1 MDPSVPREILVTPNE
16 AQFVVQSELQSGESL
31 QWTGT
36 ADPARAAI
44 SALPASLF
52 GLPFAGFALFWM
64 TAAYRGS
71 HAISKSSTNPIGGV
85 FSFFPLF
92 GLPFLLIGLGVV
104 FSPLLAYLKAQ
115 KTAYAVTDKRVLVIT
130 GGRTR
135 TVRSCTP
142 ADIVSVD
149 HREREGGTGD
159 VIIRT
164 SGVIQ
169 NRNSLSQVTVGL
181 LGVSNVKEVAR
192 LVLNLHS
199 QRAQA

>member
-1 MDPSVPREILVTPNE
+1 MTPSE
-16 AQFVVQSELQSGESL
+16 AQFMVQSELQSGESL

-44 SALPASLF
+44 SALPAALF
-52 GLPFAGFALFWM
+52 GVPFAGFALFWI

-71 HAISKSSTNPIGGV
+71 HAISKSSNNPIGGV

-92 GLPFLLIGLGVV
+92 GLPFLFIGLGIV
-104 FSPLLAYLKAQ
+104 FAPLLAYFKAQ

-135 TVRSCTP
+135 TIKSCTP

-149 HREREGGTGD
+149 HRERAGGTGD
-159 VIIRT
+159 VVIRT
-164 SGVIQ
+164 
-169 NRNSLSQVTVGL
+169 NSLMQTSNSISQSTVGL

-192 LVLNLHS
+192 LVLNLHAQRS
-199 QRAQA
+199 QA

>member
-1 MDPSVPREILVTPNE
+1 VTPSD
-16 AQFVVQSELQSGESL
+16 AQFLVQSELQSGESL
-31 QWTGT
+31 QWTGL
-36 ADPARAAI
+36 ANPARAAI

-71 HAISKSSTNPIGGV
+71 HAISKSSNNPIGGV

-104 FSPLLAYLKAQ
+104 FAPLFAYFKAQ
-115 KTAYAVTDKRVLVIT
+115 KTAYAITDKRVLVISA
-130 GGRTR
+130 GRTR
-135 TVRSCTP
+135 TIKSCTP

-149 HREREGGTGD
+149 HREREGGSGD

-164 SGVIQ
+164 SGVMQ
-169 NRNSLSQVTVGL
+169 NRNSLSQITVGL

>member
-1 MDPSVPREILVTPNE
+1 MTPSD
-16 AQFVVQSELQSGESL
+16 AQFMVQSELQPGESL

-36 ADPARAAI
+36 ADSARAAL

-64 TAAYRGS
+64 TAAYRGT
-71 HAISKSSTNPIGGV
+71 HAISKSASANPIAGV

-92 GLPFLLIGLGVV
+92 GLPFLLIGLGIV
-104 FSPLLAYLKAQ
+104 FAPLLAYFKAQ

-130 GGRTR
+130 GGRAR

-164 SGVIQ
+164 NSIMQ
-169 NRNSLSQVTVGL
+169 TRNSLSQMTVGL
-181 LGVSNVKEVAR
+181 LGVNNVKEVVR
-192 LVLNLHS
+192 LVLNLHA
-199 QRAQA
+199 QRTQA

>member
-1 MDPSVPREILVTPNE
+1 MTPSE
-16 AQFVVQSELQSGESL
+16 AQFIVQSELQPGESL

-36 ADPARAAI
+36 ADAGRSAL
-44 SALPASLF
+44 SALPAAVF
-52 GLPFAGFALFWM
+52 GIPFAGFALFWITM
-64 TAAYRGS
+64 AYRGS
-71 HAISKSSTNPIGGV
+71 HAISKSSSSIGGA

-92 GLPFLLIGLGVV
+92 GLPFLLIGLGIV
-104 FSPLLAYLKAQ
+104 FAPLLVYRKALN
-115 KTAYAVTDKRVLVIT
+115 TVYGITDKRVLVIT

-142 ADIVSVD
+142 ADILSVD
-149 HREREGGTGD
+149 HRERAGGTGD

-164 SGVIQ
+164 NAIVPYG
-169 NRNSLSQVTVGL
+169 NNSLSQMTVGL
-181 LGVSNVKEVAR
+181 LGVNNVKEVAR

>member
-1 MDPSVPREILVTPNE
+1 MTPSE
-16 AQFVVQSELQSGESL
+16 AQFMAQSELQPGESL

-36 ADPARAAI
+36 GDPRRATLT
-44 SALPASLF
+44 ALPASIF
-52 GLPFAGFALFWM
+52 GLPFTCFAVFWM
-64 TAAYRGS
+64 MTAYRGT
-71 HAISKSSTNPIGGV
+71 HAVSRSASANPVAGA

-92 GLPFLLIGLGVV
+92 GLPFLLIGLGIV
-104 FSPLLAYLKAQ
+104 FTPLLVYFKGLK
-115 KTAYAVTDKRVLVIT
+115 TVYAITDKRVLVII

-149 HREREGGTGD
+149 HRERDGGTGD

-164 SGVIQ
+164 NSIMQ
-169 NRNSLSQVTVGL
+169 TRNSLSQMTIGL

-199 QRAQA
+199 QRA

>member
-1 MDPSVPREILVTPNE
+1 VTPSD
-16 AQFVVQSELQSGESL
+16 AQFMVQSELQPGESL

-36 ADPARAAI
+36 ADPARAAL

-71 HAISKSSTNPIGGV
+71 HAMSKASTNPIGGV

-92 GLPFLLIGLGVV
+92 GLPFLLIGLGIV
-104 FSPLLAYLKAQ
+104 FAPLLTYFKAQ

-164 SGVIQ
+164 NSIMQ
-169 NRNSLSQVTVGL
+169 TRNSLSQMTIGL
-181 LGVSNVKEVAR
+181 LGVNNVKEVAR

>member
-1 MDPSVPREILVTPNE
+1 M
-16 AQFVVQSELQSGESL
+16 VQSELQPGESL
-31 QWTGT
+31 QWSGT
-36 ADPARAAI
+36 ADPSRAAW
-44 SALPASLF
+44 SALPAAVF
-52 GLPFAGFALFWM
+52 GIPFAGFALFWI
-64 TAAYRGS
+64 TTAYRGT
-71 HAISKSSTNPIGGV
+71 HAMSRSSANRVAGV

-92 GLPFLLIGLGVV
+92 GLPFLLVGLGIVCA
-104 FSPLLAYLKAQ
+104 PLLAYFKGQ

-149 HREREGGTGD
+149 HRERADGTGD

-164 SGVIQ
+164 NAILPQ
-169 NRNSLSQVTVGL
+169 RNSLSQMTIGL
-181 LGVSNVKEVAR
+181 LGVNNVKEVAR